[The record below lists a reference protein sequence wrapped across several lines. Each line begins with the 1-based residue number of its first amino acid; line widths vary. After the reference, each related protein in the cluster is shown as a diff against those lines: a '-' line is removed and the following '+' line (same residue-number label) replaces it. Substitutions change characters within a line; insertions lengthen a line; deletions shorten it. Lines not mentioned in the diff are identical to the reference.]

1 MKIAISAG
9 HNVYNNGIFDCG
21 AYKEPYV
28 ESEITKETV
37 TILIPILKSQG
48 HDVIDVTPYNERFKT
63 KKDHHILR
71 CGRVDEFKADLYLD
85 IHINA
90 GGGTGV
96 ETWIHDI
103 NSKSKPYAEKICS
116 NISKDIGIKNRG
128 VKTKPNYW
136 SVSLTS
142 RPAMIIEGAFIDNSS
157 DMKKLTPEKY
167 AYAIAKSFNSIKK
180 EGDKMDNKEQTVS
193 FWAKEAWDWAKKNK
207 ITDGE
212 RPKDNMTREEMVTML
227 YRYDKLKK

>member
-1 MKIAISAG
+1 MRIALSAG
-9 HNVYNNGIFDCG
+9 HNVYNGKYFDCG
-21 AYKEPYV
+21 SVGNNKRECD
-28 ESEITKETV
+28 ITKETV
-37 TILIPILKSQG
+37 ALLMPILKNMG
-48 HDVIDVTPYNERFKT
+48 HTVLDVTPYNEHFAT
-63 KKDHHILR
+63 KKDHHVLR
-71 CGRVDEFKADLYLD
+71 CKRVDEFNANLYID

-142 RPAMIIEGAFIDNSS
+142 KPAMIVEGAFIDNSS

-167 AYAIAKSFNSIKK
+167 ANAIAKSFNSIKK

-193 FWAKEAWDWAKKNK
+193 FWAKEAWDWAKKNN
-207 ITDGE
+207 ITDGK
-212 RPKDNMTREEMVTML
+212 RPKDNATREEMVTML